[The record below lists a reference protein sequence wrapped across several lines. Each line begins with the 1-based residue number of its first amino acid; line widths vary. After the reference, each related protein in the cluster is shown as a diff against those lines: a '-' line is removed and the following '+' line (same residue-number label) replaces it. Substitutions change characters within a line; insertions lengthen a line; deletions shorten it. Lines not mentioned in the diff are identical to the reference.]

1 MIISVII
8 FTKWTKWTDTIWK
21 LWEKNDT
28 NIFTE
33 CQIINWA
40 KNQKKWEKKIRKIL
54 KTWIEKKRIEIR
66 CDLEKRLFKRF
77 DSYLANKI

>member
-1 MIISVII
+1 MI
-8 FTKWTKWTDTIWK
+8 K
-21 LWEKNDT
+21 ER
-28 NIFTE
+28 
-33 CQIINWA
+33 QIINWA

-66 CDLEKRLFKRF
+66 CNLEKRLFKRF